1 MMYRETEEECN
12 RDYEQLVSNYSE
24 AKDYLDKNNWPHR
37 HQFMH
42 AWTKQYFT
50 LLCRTNGRSEVM
62 NRVCTCYPHDQ
73 Y

>member
-37 HQFMH
+37 HQCMH
-42 AWTKQYFT
+42 GPNNI
-50 LLCRTNGRSEVM
+50 LH
-62 NRVCTCYPHDQ
+62 CYVEQMDVVKS
-73 Y
+73 